1 MGCQGLLWVGGKPQ
15 LVDIRGKKARLGK
28 TVLIQEEWMEEIR
41 FEQALEEL
49 RNIVQTL
56 ERGEKPLEEALALF
70 ERGIALV
77 STCTRR
83 LDEVEKRV
91 EMLLR
96 NQAGELQVCPFEEPS
111 QSGG

>member
-1 MGCQGLLWVGGKPQ
+1 
-15 LVDIRGKKARLGK
+15 
-28 TVLIQEEWMEEIR
+28 MEEMS

-77 STCTRR
+77 SACSRR
-83 LDEVEKRV
+83 LDEVERKV
-91 EMLLR
+91 EMLIK

-111 QSGG
+111 QAGG